1 MRRPRGSAGRWL
13 SIFAASFR
21 LFLIRF
27 LVPVPVGQADNRDGP
42 RLMRGLGG
50 GKRAD
55 TVAMAGSNLATLLA
69 FTLSI
74 ALAASMGYR
83 PGAPAGGARGS
94 GRCSRRPG
102 CDRVGG
108 GSLCPAWRAYINVG
122 NDPLSLLVC

>member
-1 MRRPRGSAGRWL
+1 MAGQRAPKQCRRAPWRPGQGRPSSPVGVRVARLRLRRPRGSAGRWL

-74 ALAASMGYR
+74 APAASMGYR
-83 PGAPAGGARGS
+83 RRCPGT
-94 GRCSRRPG
+94 RP
-102 CDRVGG
+102 
-108 GSLCPAWRAYINVG
+108 LF
-122 NDPLSLLVC
+122 